1 MSYQYTGQMAPPP
14 PPPPAYTG
22 QMVNN
27 VRPVGAASGTA
38 AAVAQTAAV
47 MAGRQVLMA
56 LWRAATR

>member
-1 MSYQYTGQMAPPP
+1 MSYQYNGQMA

-22 QMVNN
+22 QMVND

-47 MAGRQVLMA
+47 MAGREILVRL
-56 LWRAATR
+56 LRAATGK